1 MASAHTEE
9 AVAQDDRRLLP
20 ADPAATH
27 SLGSRDWIFAAVLL
41 VAVLAAYQP
50 AWNGGFLWD
59 DAAHVTRPELRSWHG
74 LARIWAE
81 LGATQ
86 QYYPVTHTA
95 FWMEH
100 RLWGDRPLGYHLVS
114 IALHA
119 AVAFMAG
126 LALSRLRVP
135 GAYLAAAV
143 FALHPVHVES
153 VAWISELKNTLS
165 AAFYL
170 GAVLA
175 YLRFEEGR
183 SARWYLAALGLF
195 TLALGS
201 KTVTATLPAA
211 LLVIRWWQRGRLS
224 WRRDV
229 LPMVP
234 FLALGTAAGLFTA
247 WVERALVGAEG
258 AEFDLTAVERV
269 LIAGRTAWFYLTSLL
284 WPAPLVFIYPR
295 WHVSGAVWWQYVYP
309 ATAIGMLAI
318 LCAIRRRWRAPLA
331 AALFF
336 VGTLVP
342 VLGFF
347 NVYPFAFSFVA
358 DHFQYLASLGV
369 IALGAAGAALLLE
382 RNGWWLHTRGDA
394 LCLGVLLVLG
404 FLTWR
409 QSHVYAD
416 VERLYRATID
426 RNPECWMAYNN
437 LGGALVARGAADEAL
452 PLIRRALELR
462 PAYAEAHNNLA
473 LALASRG
480 EADLAIAHYRRALTL
495 RPGYAEA
502 HNNLGFLLAARGH
515 LDQAIAQY
523 EEALQVDAGYA
534 GVHYNLATALAARG
548 QLAPAVAHLRRA
560 LELRPDYAEAH
571 NSLGIILADA
581 EHLDQARAH
590 FEAAVALQPRYAEA
604 HNNLGIVLA
613 RTGHRDQA
621 IAHFRAALDVDP
633 ADARVRDNLFTAMG
647 WRDGRAAPAGSS
659 PSR

>member
-1 MASAHTEE
+1 
-9 AVAQDDRRLLP
+9 
-20 ADPAATH
+20 
-27 SLGSRDWIFAAVLL
+27 
-41 VAVLAAYQP
+41 
-50 AWNGGFLWD
+50 
-59 DAAHVTRPELRSWHG
+59 
-74 LARIWAE
+74 
-81 LGATQ
+81 
-86 QYYPVTHTA
+86 
-95 FWMEH
+95 
-100 RLWGDRPLGYHLVS
+100 
-114 IALHA
+114 
-119 AVAFMAG
+119 
-126 LALSRLRVP
+126 
-135 GAYLAAAV
+135 
-143 FALHPVHVES
+143 
-153 VAWISELKNTLS
+153 
-165 AAFYL
+165 
-170 GAVLA
+170 
-175 YLRFEEGR
+175 
-183 SARWYLAALGLF
+183 
-195 TLALGS
+195 
-201 KTVTATLPAA
+201 
-211 LLVIRWWQRGRLS
+211 
-224 WRRDV
+224 
-229 LPMVP
+229 MVP

-269 LIAGRTAWFYLTSLL
+269 LIAGRTTWFYLTSLL

-523 EEALQVDAGYA
+523 EEALEVDAGYA